1 MRYYN
6 YLTTPSGKK
15 CKLFEISN
23 REYLTLSKF
32 LNGDNYEGFY
42 EYLNYLINKSINDF
56 ESYDIVDKAYIYIAF
71 YFYSIKASI
80 GVKAEKFDMVE
91 VPLNIILDSIENA
104 YIKNKQILKFYRWDK
119 CKIGYPTILDIEDDT
134 ININY
139 VSGIYSIDDIELT
152 ENNKILLSK
161 SLSLQQLNEIEYIIK
176 EKFSGDIFFV
186 KDQPGINDIK
196 DNIINPGL
204 FYSIAFIYKE
214 SLDYFYNMLYLISH
228 YARISWESLLDMTP
242 IELTILHHNFVA
254 DKEEQNKQQSKNKGS
269 MNLNDPN
276 VADSLTGY

>member
-23 REYLTLSKF
+23 REYLILTKF

-42 EYLNYLINKSINDF
+42 EFLNSLISKSIVDF
-56 ESYDIVDKAYIYIAF
+56 SSYDVVDKAYIYIAF
-71 YFYSIKASI
+71 YFYSVKASI

-91 VPLNIILDSIENA
+91 VPLNIILDTIENV
-104 YIKNKQILKFYRWDK
+104 YNKNKHFLKFYRWNK
-119 CKIGYPTILDIEDDT
+119 CAISYPTILEIEDDI

-139 VSGIYSIDDIELT
+139 VSGIYSIDGVELT
-152 ENNKILLSK
+152 EDNKILLSK
-161 SLSLQQLNEIEYIIK
+161 SLSLQQLNEIESIIK
-176 EKFSGDIFFV
+176 EEFSGDIYFV
-186 KDQPGINDIK
+186 KDQPGVKDIK
-196 DNIINPGL
+196 DNVINPGL

-228 YARISWESLLDMTP
+228 YARIAWDTLLDMTP
-242 IELTILHHNFVA
+242 IELTILHHNFIK

-269 MNLNDPN
+269 VNLNDPN
-276 VADSLTGY
+276 VADALTGY